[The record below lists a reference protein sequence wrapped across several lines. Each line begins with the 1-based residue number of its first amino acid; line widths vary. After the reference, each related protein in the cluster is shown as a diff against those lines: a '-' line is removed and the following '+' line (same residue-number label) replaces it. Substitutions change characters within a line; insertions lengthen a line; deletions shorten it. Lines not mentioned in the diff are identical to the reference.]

1 MVQLRPWQQQALDKS
16 IRWLVDDG
24 SDKHFLI
31 NAAPGAGK
39 TIAACSIAKKL
50 IDEGYID
57 RVVVIAPRTEVVK
70 QWARDFHIVTGRF
83 MSKVTGLDA
92 DLGTDLCATW
102 AAVQSLQD
110 AMHALCADQR
120 VLLICD
126 EHHHAA
132 VKASW
137 GDNADSAFREAK
149 FVLVL
154 TGTPIRSDGKK
165 SIWVAYDDNGA
176 IDHPEEGTFTLSYG
190 EAVDLGYC
198 RPSTFH
204 RHEGKFTVDLE
215 GGEQV
220 HVSGKESA
228 DLTPTLKRIPGL
240 QRALDFYRLACT
252 PQFEA
257 DNKTPKSDGYQA
269 TMLEWGSAK
278 LTDLR
283 LRMPKAGGLV
293 IAPSIEIANYFV
305 KLIELIEGETPI
317 LVHSQMPNAEQK
329 IDAFRHTDR
338 RWLVSVAM
346 VSEGVDIPRLRV
358 LIYLP
363 NAMTELAFRQAIG
376 RVVRTQ
382 GPDDDTRAYV
392 VMPSFQVF
400 EAFARRVED
409 EMSPDA
415 RKDSGPPKTKKCPS
429 CTSEC
434 ALGDKFCETCGHEF
448 PQAAPRF
455 KPCGKCNGLNT
466 YAAKVCQHCGEKFA
480 ADFVLT
486 LDEALR
492 TGAIVRGMEIDEDE
506 VKEGEEIAGNIR
518 KLALA
523 SGDEKLVKIIRQ
535 LPEESFA
542 RLKRLMT
549 EEPD

>member
-1 MVQLRPWQQQALDKS
+1 
-16 IRWLVDDG
+16 
-24 SDKHFLI
+24 
-31 NAAPGAGK
+31 
-39 TIAACSIAKKL
+39 
-50 IDEGYID
+50 
-57 RVVVIAPRTEVVK
+57 
-70 QWARDFHIVTGRF
+70 
-83 MSKVTGLDA
+83 
-92 DLGTDLCATW
+92 
-102 AAVQSLQD
+102 
-110 AMHALCADQR
+110 
-120 VLLICD
+120 
-126 EHHHAA
+126 
-132 VKASW
+132 
-137 GDNADSAFREAK
+137 
-149 FVLVL
+149 
-154 TGTPIRSDGKK
+154 
-165 SIWVAYDDNGA
+165 
-176 IDHPEEGTFTLSYG
+176 
-190 EAVDLGYC
+190 
-198 RPSTFH
+198 
-204 RHEGKFTVDLE
+204 
-215 GGEQV
+215 
-220 HVSGKESA
+220 
-228 DLTPTLKRIPGL
+228 
-240 QRALDFYRLACT
+240 
-252 PQFEA
+252 
-257 DNKTPKSDGYQA
+257 
-269 TMLEWGSAK
+269 MLEWGSAK

-305 KLIELIEGETPI
+305 KLIELIEGEAPI

-346 VSEGVDIPRLRV
+346 VAEGVDIPRLRV

-415 RKDSGPPKTKKCPS
+415 RKDSGTPKTKKCPS

-434 ALGDKFCETCGHEF
+434 ALADKFCEICGHEF
-448 PQAAPRF
+448 PQTPSRF
-455 KPCGKCNGLNT
+455 KSCGKCNGLNT
-466 YAAKVCQHCGEKFA
+466 FAAKVCQHCGETFA

-492 TGAIVRGMEIDEDE
+492 TGAIVRGMEIDEEE
-506 VKEGEEIAGNIR
+506 VQEGEEIAGSIR

-523 SGDEKLVKIIRQ
+523 SGDEKLVNIIRQ

-549 EEPD
+549 EDPD